1 MGTISVINTN
11 RLYWLGRYSE
21 RVYTTLRI
29 FCMSFE
35 KLIEQF
41 TEDYSEICR
50 TLDIPNIYADK
61 DDFIGRYAFSDE
73 DPNSIISNLI
83 RAYDNAIELR
93 DEIGSETLAYIQLAL
108 YSMRKAERTQNPV
121 IEFQYVIDDILA
133 FWGIV
138 DDQIDDEDIR
148 NIIKVGKRVER
159 LDLYARL
166 KMGSAEIEREINRLI
181 SRLAKSP
188 LSYNHDRLE
197 ELMDLMVEGEEPD
210 YQKIILAAEQ
220 LVEA

>member
-21 RVYTTLRI
+21 RVYTTLRL
-29 FCMSFE
+29 FCLSFD
-35 KLIEQF
+35 KLIEQVSQ
-41 TEDYSEICR
+41 DYSEICR
-50 TLDIPNIYADK
+50 TLDIPDIYSDK

-166 KMGSAEIEREINRLI
+166 HFGPKEIEREINRLI

-188 LSYNHDRLE
+188 LAYSHENLE
-197 ELMDLMVEGEEPD
+197 KLMDSTVETEALNYDE
-210 YQKIILAAEQ
+210 IILAAEQ

>member
-29 FCMSFE
+29 FCMSFD

-41 TEDYSEICR
+41 AEDYSEICR

>member
-21 RVYTTLRI
+21 RVYTTLRL
-29 FCMSFE
+29 FCMSFD
-35 KLIEQF
+35 KLIEQI
-41 TEDYSEICR
+41 TYDYSEICR
-50 TLDIPNIYADK
+50 TLDIPNIYSDK
-61 DDFIGRYAFSDE
+61 DDFISRYAFSDE

-108 YSMRKAERTQNPV
+108 YSMRKAEQTQNPV

-166 KMGSAEIEREINRLI
+166 KMGSAKIEREINRLI

-188 LSYNHDRLE
+188 LSYNHEKLE

>member
-21 RVYTTLRI
+21 RVYTTLRL
-29 FCMSFE
+29 FCMSFD
-35 KLIEQF
+35 KLIEQI
-41 TEDYSEICR
+41 TYDYSEICR
-50 TLDIPNIYADK
+50 TLDIPNIYSDK

-108 YSMRKAERTQNPV
+108 YSMRKAEQTQNPV

-188 LSYNHDRLE
+188 LSYDHDRLE

-210 YQKIILAAEQ
+210 YEKIILAVEQ